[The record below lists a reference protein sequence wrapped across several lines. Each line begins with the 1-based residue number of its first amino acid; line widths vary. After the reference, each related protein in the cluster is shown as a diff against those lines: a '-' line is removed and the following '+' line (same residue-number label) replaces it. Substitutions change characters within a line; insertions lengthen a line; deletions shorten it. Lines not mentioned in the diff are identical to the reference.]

1 MVNKKIRNMIK
12 DNYDILNS
20 ITGNSDVSKIILINN
35 IISLKDSDNKED
47 YIKYYLSV
55 SVLFSDLYKKL
66 NLKKRL
72 NILNEED
79 IIVFQILNNYNN
91 LDNFI
96 NDSSRDIGLLAQ
108 LIEATLDFNELSIL
122 GKMNLMKS
130 LNEEEVLYLNNICPT
145 FYYDKDS
152 YDKDF
157 SCEQYYK
164 FFKNI
169 NKNHRKNHINTIN
182 SIKLI
187 TDYINNLGINR
198 KEEFKKIVK
207 EYYIF
212 YDKVCGYLNSK
223 YLLDEDEKK
232 TFDIIHDFTVENI
245 DLYVKKDNKI
255 LDVLVSFNIY
265 MNEIKKD
272 NKYCMGDIY
281 FSDEDAD
288 LVYNSFVKK
297 KEK

>member
-1 MVNKKIRNMIK
+1 MKEKCIK
-12 DNYDILNS
+12 LL
-20 ITGNSDVSKIILINN
+20 K
-35 IISLKDSDNKED
+35 SLKEQ
-47 YIKYYLSV
+47 
-55 SVLFSDLYKKL
+55 FA
-66 NLKKRL
+66 
-72 NILNEED
+72 E
-79 IIVFQILNNYNN
+79 
-91 LDNFI
+91 
-96 NDSSRDIGLLAQ
+96 IG
-108 LIEATLDFNELSIL
+108 N
-122 GKMNLMKS
+122 
-130 LNEEEVLYLNNICPT
+130 
-145 FYYDKDS
+145 
-152 YDKDF
+152 
-157 SCEQYYK
+157 
-164 FFKNI
+164 
-169 NKNHRKNHINTIN
+169 
-182 SIKLI
+182 
-187 TDYINNLGINR
+187 
-198 KEEFKKIVK
+198 EFKKIVK